1 MTYRDDAEEIATL
14 RQELAV
20 SEAACATA
28 MAEVE
33 ALKADL
39 AKAKLRVGE
48 HDEACPQDHP
58 APTWQGGSCVKPRG
72 HDVHWNG
79 YGDVWVPDLEGL
91 VAERD
96 EAIAELD
103 RLRTAVRSVL
113 AMVDH
118 GTALP
123 ALMHAVVGL
132 RRFVEPEV
140 GT

>member
-1 MTYRDDAEEIATL
+1 MVPETC
-14 RQELAV
+14 V
-20 SEAACATA
+20 FCA
-28 MAEVE
+28 
-33 ALKADL
+33 
-39 AKAKLRVGE
+39 
-48 HDEACPQDHP
+48 
-58 APTWQGGSCVKPRG
+58 
-72 HDVHWNG
+72 
-79 YGDVWVPDLEGL
+79 L

-96 EAIAELD
+96 EAIAERDKARRIIESIDAAALTRPETSPTVTLAEEVD

-123 ALMHAVVGL
+123 ALMHAVVEL